1 MDEINVVLVESEG
14 KNLLRFEIMD
24 ISVDID
30 LNSEEQDSLRTLFN
44 KVLNVVVKEEVTF
57 KLTISENYNN
67 VLFKEIAAEYIEQ
80 LNTEVKLIRDKW
92 LSLLENDDNS
102 ADK

>member
-1 MDEINVVLVESEG
+1 MDEINVILVESEG
-14 KNLLRFEIMD
+14 RNLLRFEIMD

>member
-1 MDEINVVLVESEG
+1 
-14 KNLLRFEIMD
+14 MD

-67 VLFKEIAAEYIEQ
+67 VLFKEIAVEYIEQ
-80 LNTEVKLIRDKW
+80 LNTKVKLIRDKW

>member
-1 MDEINVVLVESEG
+1 MDEINVILVESEG
-14 KNLLRFEIMD
+14 RNLLRFEIMD

-92 LSLLENDDNS
+92 LSLLENDDSS

>member
-67 VLFKEIAAEYIEQ
+67 VLFKEIAVEYIEQ
-80 LNTEVKLIRDKW
+80 LNTKVKLIRDKW

>member
-1 MDEINVVLVESEG
+1 
-14 KNLLRFEIMD
+14 MD

-67 VLFKEIAAEYIEQ
+67 VLFKEIAVEYIEQ
-80 LNTEVKLIRDKW
+80 LNTKVKLIRDKW
-92 LSLLENDDNS
+92 LRLLENDDNS